1 MKLCWILEKITFYG
15 IFGHQVHK
23 LSVVWTFLDRASI
36 VLDPTGREA
45 EEEVM
50 HVENTNAASVP
61 KIVFRKG
68 ERANPVFQ
76 GLTTSASQI
85 EGVKKKEISPSFLFV
100 AWAHCPM
107 SRVPLKGY
115 NKGWKSSEL
124 TLLWNNTSCANSSF
138 IPRDRIEPDM
148 MYSVIYAWDP
158 MDILC

>member
-1 MKLCWILEKITFYG
+1 MKLCLILEKITFYG

-68 ERANPVFQ
+68 ERANQVFQ

-85 EGVKKKEISPSFLFV
+85 EGVKKKRDL
-100 AWAHCPM
+100 
-107 SRVPLKGY
+107 
-115 NKGWKSSEL
+115 SEL
-124 TLLWNNTSCANSSF
+124 PICGMGTLPYVQGATERLQQRMKKQWIDTL
-138 IPRDRIEPDM
+138 
-148 MYSVIYAWDP
+148 VKQH
-158 MDILC
+158 